1 MEPNHSTTAH
11 TYNGMN
17 DMSTPQP
24 LTDLRKRVPEA
35 KKLIADLLT
44 GLLGPV
50 ELDYDFYREWNGCWK
65 VRVTVQGKT
74 TGTLDFT
81 LLSTPS
87 GGMLAIPRPL
97 PERWRTQTGI
107 TANDGTVWT
116 LDDAGNLIPFPHP

>member
-1 MEPNHSTTAH
+1 MKRTQST
-11 TYNGMN
+11 MP
-17 DMSTPQP
+17 TPQP

-65 VRVTVQGKT
+65 VRVTVRGKT
-74 TGTLDFT
+74 AGTLDFT

-87 GGMLAIPRPL
+87 GGMLAMPRPL

-107 TANDGTVWT
+107 TANDGTIWT
-116 LDDAGNLIPFPHP
+116 LDDAGNLIPFTGSHPS